1 MNARA
6 SNAGATAPSPTARA
20 EDPRD
25 HALRV
30 QGLRAGYGRGGDIV
44 CGIDLAQKPESI
56 ITVIGPNG
64 SGKSSFIKTLA
75 GLLPTRAGTVSV
87 TGRDIT
93 TLSPARRVA
102 SGLAY
107 VPQEAN
113 VFASLTIAENLKLA
127 TEFLRGRAGVGLAQ
141 RERVLVLFPE
151 LGQRP
156 KTLAGNLSGGQRQ
169 MLAFACALLANPEVL
184 LLDEPSAGLSPKIVG
199 ETMEAIVRVREAGVT
214 VLLVEQNV
222 AAALAIAD
230 EVVVL
235 VAGSL
240 ILRAPSGD
248 VKPADL
254 AGLFFGKE
262 A

>member
-1 MNARA
+1 MNAHA
-6 SNAGATAPSPTARA
+6 AAPPSAPTTD
-20 EDPRD
+20 DPRD
-25 HALRV
+25 HALAV
-30 QGLRAGYGRGGDIV
+30 VGLRAGYGRGGDIV
-44 CGIDLAQKPESI
+44 CGIDMIQKPETI
-56 ITVIGPNG
+56 VTVIGPNG

-75 GLLPTRAGTVSV
+75 GLLPARAGRIEV

-93 TLSPARRVA
+93 ALSPARRVA
-102 SGLAY
+102 AGLAY

-127 TEFLRGRAGVGLAQ
+127 TEFIRGRAGVGPGQ
-141 RERVLVLFPE
+141 RERVLALFPE

-199 ETMEAIVRVREAGVT
+199 ETMEAVVRVREAGVT

-235 VAGSL
+235 VAGRLS
-240 ILRAPSGD
+240 LRAKAGD
-248 VKPADL
+248 VKQADL